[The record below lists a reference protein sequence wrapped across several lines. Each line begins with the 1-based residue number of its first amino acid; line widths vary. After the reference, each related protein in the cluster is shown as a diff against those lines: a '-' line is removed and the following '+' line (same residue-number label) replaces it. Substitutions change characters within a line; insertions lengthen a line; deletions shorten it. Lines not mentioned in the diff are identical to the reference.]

1 MKKLMMLVA
10 TFASCILL
18 SGCIGI
24 AAEGTRAV
32 HSEVVRSQ
40 NIDAALAGNAEA
52 QYKIGSAYCCSP
64 NGQTEGYYDN
74 QKATEFLC
82 MAAIQ
87 GHGLAALKLGK
98 IHSGD
103 LYDGVRLLQRART
116 AMSGNTE
123 SNLTVA
129 TYWLTQA
136 KLAGIDEASTLLNSL
151 PNSLDISHFVK
162 PENTPCTIKQVY
174 GV

>member
-1 MKKLMMLVA
+1 MKKLMIMVA
-10 TFASCILL
+10 IFAPCILL
-18 SGCIGI
+18 SACIGI
-24 AAEGTRAV
+24 AVESSRAV

-40 NIDAALAGNAEA
+40 NIEAALAGNAEA

-64 NGQTEGYYDN
+64 NGQLEGYYDN
-74 QKATEFLC
+74 QQATEFLC
-82 MAAIQ
+82 MAAMQ

-103 LYDGVRLLQRART
+103 LYDGVRLLKRART
-116 AMSGNTE
+116 AISGNIETD
-123 SNLTVA
+123 LTVA

-136 KLAGIDEASTLLNSL
+136 RLAGIDEARTLLNDL
-151 PNSLDISHFVK
+151 PKLDISHFAK
-162 PENTPCTIKQVY
+162 AENAPCTIKQVY